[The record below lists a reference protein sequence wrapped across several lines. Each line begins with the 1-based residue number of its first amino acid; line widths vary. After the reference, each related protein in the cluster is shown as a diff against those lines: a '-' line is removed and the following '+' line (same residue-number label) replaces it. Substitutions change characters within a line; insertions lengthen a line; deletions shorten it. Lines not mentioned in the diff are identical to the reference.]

1 MKRKDV
7 FAGIFVTLTLV
18 CLIECAPRLFFKVM
32 DMPHPN
38 TFMIK
43 DAELGWKLKP
53 NYHKK
58 WIHINSRGFRGHET
72 SFKKSARAYRIAAL
86 GESST
91 FGYSDDETSPYPFQ
105 LEKMLNA
112 KKPPSCNFNFEVINA
127 GVEKYFSWQIL
138 KHFEKDVLPL
148 KPDVV
153 IVYMGWNDLYT
164 INPETNTQLDPQSAF
179 NKIIEKS
186 LTLRFLTVFVYRFM
200 LPRFEKIAPERETAY
215 KSFKPDIFIKNYRVL
230 IRLAQ
235 KNHIPVIVVTLP
247 SLLGSK
253 NLPHYARFLHFPY
266 FTHNVKLLSL
276 LWQSYNDTIKKI
288 AKEENVTLI
297 ALDEHFKK
305 LSGRKPLFMDTL
317 HPDPKGNTRIAAALK
332 DALTKEKSFPC
343 SEAFLFASPS
353 TR

>member
-1 MKRKDV
+1 M
-7 FAGIFVTLTLV
+7 FAGVLATV
-18 CLIECAPRLFFKVM
+18 CLIGIVEALPRLFFKLM

-38 TFMIK
+38 TFMLK

-53 NYHKK
+53 NYNKK
-58 WIHINSRGFRGHET
+58 WIHINSLGFRGHEI
-72 SFKKSARAYRIAAL
+72 SIQKPARTFRIAAL

-105 LEKMLNA
+105 LEKMLNK
-112 KKPPSCNFNFEVINA
+112 KKPPDCNFNFEVINA

-138 KHFEKDVLPL
+138 KHFEKNVLHL
-148 KPDVV
+148 KPDAV

-164 INPETNTQLDPQSAF
+164 INPETNTQLDPQSAL

-186 LTLRFLTVFVYRFM
+186 LTLRFLTVFAYRTII
-200 LPRFEKIAPERETAY
+200 PRFEKITLEREGMY
-215 KSFKPDIFIKNYRVL
+215 KNFQPEPFIKNMRAL
-230 IRLAQ
+230 LRLAK
-235 KNHIPVIVVTLP
+235 KNNVPVIVVTLP

-253 NLPHYARFLHFPY
+253 DVNKHERLLHFPY

-305 LSGRKPLFMDTL
+305 LSGQKPLFMDTL

-332 DALTKEKSFPC
+332 NALTKEKSFPC
-343 SEAFLFASPS
+343 SEAF
-353 TR
+353 